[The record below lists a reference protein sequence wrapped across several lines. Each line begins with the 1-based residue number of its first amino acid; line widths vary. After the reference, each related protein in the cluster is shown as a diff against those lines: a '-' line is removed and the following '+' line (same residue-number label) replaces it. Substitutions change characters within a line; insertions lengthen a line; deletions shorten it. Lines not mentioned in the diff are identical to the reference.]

1 MRSLRLIIALV
12 LGLLPGALHAQE
24 SMVLEAEPGVDE
36 LAVCDSA
43 HRMINCEIYH
53 VDKATDSML
62 QLNGEEFIIEW
73 KGPGYYLENGIV
85 VQPLGETKS
94 ALKGQR
100 WLEVYPHEGR
110 VHTSQVWKDLD
121 ADRILDIADTLVLDS
136 GRELRIKDVRLH
148 VRVRPASTP
157 PTRPE
162 RPRDGE
168 EPPRNR

>member
-1 MRSLRLIIALV
+1 MRSLRLISALV
-12 LGLLPGALHAQE
+12 LGFLPGALQAQQ
-24 SMVLEAEPGVDE
+24 SIVLEAEPGVDE

-43 HRMINCEIYH
+43 HTLLTCEMRHI
-53 VDKATDSML
+53 DKVAGSALRLD
-62 QLNGEEFIIEW
+62 GEDFIIEW
-73 KGPGYYLENGIV
+73 KGPGYYLENGLV

-100 WLEVYPHEGR
+100 WLEVYPHDGR

-121 ADRILDIADTLVLDS
+121 ADRMLGVADTLVLDS

-148 VRVRPASTP
+148 VRVRPAVAE
-157 PTRPE
+157 RPE

-168 EPPRNR
+168 RPPRNH